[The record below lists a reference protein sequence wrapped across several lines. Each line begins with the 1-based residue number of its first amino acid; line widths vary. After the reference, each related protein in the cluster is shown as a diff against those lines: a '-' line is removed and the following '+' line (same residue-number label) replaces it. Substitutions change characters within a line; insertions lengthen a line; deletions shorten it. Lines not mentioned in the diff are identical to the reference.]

1 LESSSE
7 TKIALPAVPVRYQ
20 VIKKFYI
27 TNIIIYIWGMI
38 IDEEVYEHK
47 SRKDQVREY
56 YEKFGASIPDMVRT
70 FGIKEQMIRMHLKGI
85 YKSTMSVVRG
95 EEILE
100 MHKLG
105 MTDYAIAKHLG
116 VTNPTVKWHLDKHY
130 ASMGIARP
138 VSKRAFIVAARREII
153 NSDMAMQ
160 DKMIQIAGLEKKY
173 IDQINLCT
181 H

>member
-1 LESSSE
+1 
-7 TKIALPAVPVRYQ
+7 
-20 VIKKFYI
+20 
-27 TNIIIYIWGMI
+27 MI
-38 IDEEVYEHK
+38 NEEEVYEHK
-47 SRKDQVREY
+47 SRRDQVREY
-56 YEKFGASIPDMVRT
+56 YEKFRASIPDMVRT

-85 YKSTMSVVRG
+85 YKSTRSVVRS
-95 EEILE
+95 EEIVE

-130 ASMGIARP
+130 ALMGVSRP
-138 VSKRAFIVAARREII
+138 VSKRAFIESARREII

-173 IDQINLCT
+173 IDTLNK
-181 H
+181 

>member
-1 LESSSE
+1 
-7 TKIALPAVPVRYQ
+7 
-20 VIKKFYI
+20 
-27 TNIIIYIWGMI
+27 
-38 IDEEVYEHK
+38 
-47 SRKDQVREY
+47 
-56 YEKFGASIPDMVRT
+56 
-70 FGIKEQMIRMHLKGI
+70 MHLKGI
-85 YKSTMSVVRG
+85 YKSTRSVVRG

-130 ASMGIARP
+130 ATIGASRP
-138 VSKRAFIVAARREII
+138 VSKRAFIEAARREII
-153 NSDMAMQ
+153 NSDIPIQ